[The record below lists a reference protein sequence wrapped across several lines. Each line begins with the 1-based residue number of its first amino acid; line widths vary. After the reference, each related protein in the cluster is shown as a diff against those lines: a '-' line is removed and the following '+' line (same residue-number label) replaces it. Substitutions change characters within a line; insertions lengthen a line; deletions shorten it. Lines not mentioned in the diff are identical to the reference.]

1 MAQATE
7 AEAVGGTDGVSI
19 GWRLFQLLGLIVA
32 LSWLFSWLV
41 YSQPYGWVGPLLDG
55 ELPSWG
61 TVIFDLSPIV
71 SLIVITL
78 AVAPGYLSFMK
89 DGDAKA
95 YVARAIVFLL
105 PALWMLNVF
114 LGPRAKMI
122 DKLITIPLDQ
132 SKMVPL
138 YGGVFLHV
146 VMQHWFQSIAAV
158 AFALVPDQFGALTES
173 ETPAGIQCAV
183 IHCE

>member
-7 AEAVGGTDGVSI
+7 TQDAGRTGGVGI
-19 GWRLFQLLGLIVA
+19 GWRAFQVLGLIVA
-32 LSWLFSWLV
+32 LSWLYSWLLI
-41 YSQPYGWVGPLLDG
+41 SQPFQWVGPLMEG
-55 ELPSWG
+55 TLPGWG
-61 TVIFDLSPIV
+61 AVIFDLSPIV
-71 SLIVITL
+71 SLIIIVM
-78 AVAPGYLSFMK
+78 AVAPEYLHFLEGK
-89 DGDAKA
+89 DAKA

-114 LGPRAKMI
+114 VGPRQAMI
-122 DKLITIPLDQ
+122 TKLIETPLAE
-132 SKMVPL
+132 SRMVAL

-146 VMQHWFQSIAAV
+146 VFQHWFQSIAAI

-183 IHCE
+183 INCE